1 MLHCGVEMS
10 KIESSWSALSWD
22 GMKQAFPRSKN
33 YLDVVTLVK
42 RTSCGTP
49 AGFRLRLWLGLKL
62 GLGDLAVCPN
72 ML

>member
-1 MLHCGVEMS
+1 
-10 KIESSWSALSWD
+10 
-22 GMKQAFPRSKN
+22 MKQAFPRSKN